1 MAAAIFGMCTAG
13 LSTNALASPIPP
25 APPKDQVATCK
36 LTTSVVNGIKS
47 NLKFSSGITTS
58 NVDFVLVYSLAN
70 ANDGQPT
77 TGGYTGPVLCVNP
90 ASVTYPPPATNEN
103 TPIGPEGQAWNITD
117 LEQALLLQYQKTS
130 GVREKRVCHTVAGNT
145 NCFLITPVSP
155 P

>member
-1 MAAAIFGMCTAG
+1 
-13 LSTNALASPIPP
+13 
-25 APPKDQVATCK
+25 VATCK
-36 LTTSVVNGIKS
+36 LTNSTVNGIKN
-47 NLKFSSGITTS
+47 NLKYYGGITTS

-70 ANDGQPT
+70 TNDGQPT

-90 ASVTYPPPATNEN
+90 ASVTYPPPATSEN

-117 LEQALLLQYQKTS
+117 LEQALLLQYEKTT